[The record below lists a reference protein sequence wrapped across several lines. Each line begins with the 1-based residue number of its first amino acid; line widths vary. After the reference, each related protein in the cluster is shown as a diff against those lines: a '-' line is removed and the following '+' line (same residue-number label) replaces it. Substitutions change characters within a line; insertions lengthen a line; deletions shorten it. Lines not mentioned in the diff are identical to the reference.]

1 MRGVI
6 SKGQI
11 MKILIAYDGSESA
24 NNAINDLPRA
34 GLPRE
39 AQALLLNVRERW
51 LTMPSSSEIV
61 TELSA
66 ASEGA
71 AVKTA
76 RIKEEP
82 GIGQLEEE
90 SPLLFEA
97 YEKLRAYFPAWKID
111 CVTVKGSPA
120 FEIIRN
126 AKKWNA
132 NLIVVGSKGMTE
144 NRDFSLGSVSQKIA
158 NESHCSVRIV
168 RGHAWKKGAPTRIL
182 IALDGTLPSQMAVEE
197 VARRMWMMG
206 SEVRIVTAKD
216 SNESNQK
223 SIEEK
228 TDIESWINSF
238 IDTAEQTLKHS
249 TLGVTKVV
257 EEGDPKNIIVRAAGE
272 WGADCIFI
280 GSTGTGTSHEIL
292 LLGTVA
298 SAIVARAHCTVEIVR
313 HQG

>member
-1 MRGVI
+1 
-6 SKGQI
+6 
-11 MKILIAYDGSESA
+11 MKILIAYDGSECA
-24 NNAINDLPRA
+24 DNAIHDLPRA

-39 AQALLLNVRERW
+39 AEALILDVRERW
-51 LTMPSSSEIV
+51 LSYPSNSETV
-61 TELSA
+61 TESSG
-66 ASEGA
+66 ASEA
-71 AVKTA
+71 AGVKTA

-82 GIGQLEEE
+82 EIGKLEEE

-111 CVTVKGSPA
+111 CMTVQGSPA
-120 FEIIRN
+120 FELIRN
-126 AKKWNA
+126 ARDWDA
-132 NLIVVGSKGMTE
+132 NLIVVGCKGMTE
-144 NRDFSLGSVSQKIA
+144 NKDFSLGSVSQKIA

-182 IALDGTLPSQMAVEE
+182 IAMDGTKPSQMAVEE
-197 VARRMWMMG
+197 VASRMWMMG

-216 SNESNQK
+216 PSESNQK

-228 TDIESWINSF
+228 TNIDRWINSF
-238 IDTAEQTLKHS
+238 IETAKQTLKHS
-249 TLGVTKVV
+249 ALGVTEVV
-257 EEGDPKNIIVRAAGE
+257 EEGDPKSVIVRAADE

-280 GSTGTGTSHEIL
+280 GSTGKGTSQENP

-313 HQG
+313 PQG